1 MLDHIVLATPD
12 VQASVDEIEAAI
24 GLRPELGGH
33 FPGRGVYNHLLALQ
47 DDAYLEIIGPDPAQP
62 NPDGPLPFG
71 MDGFR
76 DGSLLDRG
84 AHVPHWCWKAGDQI
98 EERAAAARDAGYDIG
113 EVRPLGRVLA
123 DGTRLDWRLTRT
135 IWPPLL
141 GGLVPFLIDW
151 GDARHPSATAVG
163 GAKLVDWYGEHPD
176 LDAVIRAHDIMGV
189 KLELMRGSQP
199 ALVAVIEGPNGSITL
214 R

>member
-12 VQASVDEIEAAI
+12 VQASVAEIEAAI

-33 FPGRGVYNHLLALQ
+33 FPGRGVYNHLLALR

-62 NPDGPLPFG
+62 NPEGPLPFG
-71 MDGFR
+71 MDDFGE
-76 DGSLLDRG
+76 RG
-84 AHVPHWCWKAGDQI
+84 AHVPHWCCKAGAQI
-98 EERAAAARDAGYDIG
+98 EERVASAKAAGYDIG
-113 EVRPLGRVLA
+113 EVRPLGRQLP

-135 IWPPLL
+135 VWPPLL

-151 GDARHPSATAVG
+151 GDARHPSTTAVK
-163 GAKLVDWYGEHPD
+163 GARLVSWHGEHPD
-176 LDAVIRAHDIMGV
+176 LAAVRRAHNALGV
-189 KLELMRGSQP
+189 ELELREGPQP
-199 ALVAVIEGPNGSITL
+199 ALVAVIEGPGGSITL

>member
-12 VQASVDEIEAAI
+12 VQDSVAEIEAAI
-24 GLRPELGGH
+24 GLRPALGGH

-47 DDAYLEIIGPDPAQP
+47 DDAYLEIIGPDPEQADHP
-62 NPDGPLPFG
+62 GPLPFG
-71 MDGFR
+71 MHEFGDK
-76 DGSLLDRG
+76 G
-84 AHVPHWCWKAGDQI
+84 AHVPHWCCKAGAEIDG
-98 EERAAAARDAGYDIG
+98 RVAAAKAAGYDIG
-113 EVRPLGRVLA
+113 EVYPLGRVLA

-151 GDARHPSATAVG
+151 GEARHPSTTAVR
-163 GAKLVDWYGEHPD
+163 GAHLASWHGEHPD
-176 LDAVIRAHDIMGV
+176 IAAVRRAHDALGV
-189 KLELMRGSQP
+189 ELELREGPEP

>member
-12 VQASVDEIEAAI
+12 VQASVAEIEAAI

-47 DDAYLEIIGPDPAQP
+47 DDAYLEIIGPDPDQTDP
-62 NPDGPLPFG
+62 EGPLPFG
-71 MDGFR
+71 MDDFG
-76 DGSLLDRG
+76 GRG
-84 AHVPHWCWKAGDQI
+84 AHVPHWCCKAGSEIDT
-98 EERAAAARDAGYDIG
+98 RVAAAKAAGYDIG
-113 EVRPLGRVLA
+113 EVYPLGRVLA

-151 GDARHPSATAVG
+151 GDARHPSSTAVT
-163 GAKLVDWYGEHPD
+163 GARLRSWHGEHPD
-176 LDAVIRAHDIMGV
+176 LEAVRRAHEALGV
-189 KLELMRGSQP
+189 ELELREGPAP
-199 ALVAVIEGPNGSITL
+199 ALVAVVEGPNGSITL

>member
-12 VQASVDEIEAAI
+12 VQASVAEIEAAI

-47 DDAYLEIIGPDPAQP
+47 DDAYLEIIGPDPDQA
-62 NPDGPLPFG
+62 DHEGTLPFG
-71 MDGFR
+71 MNDFG
-76 DGSLLDRG
+76 DKG
-84 AHVPHWCWKAGDQI
+84 AHVPHWCCKAGAEIDS
-98 EERAAAARDAGYDIG
+98 RVAAAKEAGYDIG
-113 EVRPLGRVLA
+113 EVEPLGRVLA

-141 GGLVPFLIDW
+141 GGLMPFLIDW
-151 GDARHPSATAVG
+151 GDARHPSSTAVK
-163 GAKLVDWYGEHPD
+163 GARLVSWHGEHPD
-176 LDAVIRAHDIMGV
+176 LDEVRRAHDALGV
-189 KLELMRGSQP
+189 ELELRKGSTP
-199 ALVAVIEGPNGSITL
+199 ALVAVLEGPSGQITL

>member
-12 VQASVDEIEAAI
+12 VQASVAEIEAAI

-47 DDAYLEIIGPDPAQP
+47 DDAYLEIIGPDPDQA
-62 NPDGPLPFG
+62 DHEGALPFG
-71 MDGFR
+71 MHEFGDK
-76 DGSLLDRG
+76 G
-84 AHVPHWCWKAGDQI
+84 AHVPHWCCKAGAEIDS
-98 EERAAAARDAGYDIG
+98 RVAAAREAGYDIG
-113 EVRPLGRVLA
+113 EVQPLGRVLA

-141 GGLVPFLIDW
+141 GGLMPFLIDW
-151 GDARHPSATAVG
+151 GDARHPSSTAVK
-163 GAKLVDWYGEHPD
+163 GARLVSWHGEHPN
-176 LDAVIRAHDIMGV
+176 LDEVRRAHDALGV
-189 KLELMRGSQP
+189 EVELREGSTP
-199 ALVAVIEGPNGSITL
+199 ALVAVLEGPTGQITL

>member
-12 VQASVDEIEAAI
+12 VQSSVAEIEAAI

-47 DDAYLEIIGPDPAQP
+47 NDAYLEIIGPDPAQP
-62 NPDGPLPFG
+62 NPEGPLPFG
-71 MDGFR
+71 MDDFG
-76 DGSLLDRG
+76 DRG
-84 AHVPHWCWKAGDQI
+84 AHVPHWCWKAGAEI
-98 EERAAAARDAGYDIG
+98 VERAAATRDAGYDIG

-135 IWPPLL
+135 VWPPLL

-151 GDARHPSATAVG
+151 GDARHPSATAVQ
-163 GAKLVDWYGEHPD
+163 GARLGSWHGEHPD
-176 LDAVIRAHDIMGV
+176 VAAVRRAHEAMGV
-189 KLELMRGSQP
+189 ALELREGPEP
-199 ALVAVIEGPNGSITL
+199 ALIAVIEGPSGTITL

>member
-12 VQASVDEIEAAI
+12 VQASVAEIEAAI

-47 DDAYLEIIGPDPAQP
+47 DDAYLEIIGPDPDQA
-62 NPDGPLPFG
+62 DHEGPLPFG
-71 MDGFR
+71 MHDFGER
-76 DGSLLDRG
+76 A
-84 AHVPHWCWKAGDQI
+84 AHVPHWCCKAGAEID
-98 EERAAAARDAGYDIG
+98 RRVAAAKAAGYDIG
-113 EVRPLGRVLA
+113 EVHPLGRVLA

-141 GGLVPFLIDW
+141 GGLMPFLIDW
-151 GDARHPSATAVG
+151 GDARHPSSTAVK
-163 GAKLVDWYGEHPD
+163 GARLSSWHGEHPD
-176 LDAVIRAHDIMGV
+176 VAAVRRAHEALGV
-189 KLELMRGSQP
+189 ELELREAPEP
-199 ALVAVIEGPNGSITL
+199 ALVAVIEGPEGSITL

>member
-12 VQASVDEIEAAI
+12 VQTSVAEIEAAI

-47 DDAYLEIIGPDPAQP
+47 DDAYLEIIGPDPDQA
-62 NPDGPLPFG
+62 DHEGPLPFG
-71 MDGFR
+71 MHEFG
-76 DGSLLDRG
+76 DRG
-84 AHVPHWCWKAGDQI
+84 AHVPHWCCKAGAEI
-98 EERAAAARDAGYDIG
+98 EERVAAAKASGYDIG
-113 EVRPLGRVLA
+113 EVYPLGRVLA

-151 GDARHPSATAVG
+151 GDARHPSTTAVK
-163 GAKLVDWYGEHPD
+163 GATLVSWHGEHPD
-176 LDAVIRAHDIMGV
+176 PGRVREAHAALGVELEIREAP
-189 KLELMRGSQP
+189 EP
-199 ALVAVIEGPNGSITL
+199 ALVAVIEGPAGQITL

>member
-12 VQASVDEIEAAI
+12 VQASVAEIEAAI

-47 DDAYLEIIGPDPAQP
+47 DDAYLEIIGPDPDQAEP
-62 NPDGPLPFG
+62 EGTLPFG
-71 MDGFR
+71 MDDFG
-76 DGSLLDRG
+76 DKGE
-84 AHVPHWCWKAGDQI
+84 HVPHWCCKAGAEIDQ
-98 EERAAAARDAGYDIG
+98 RVAAAKAAGYDLG
-113 EVRPLGRVLA
+113 EVQPLGRVLV

-141 GGLVPFLIDW
+141 GGLMPFLIDW
-151 GDARHPSATAVG
+151 GDARHPSSTAVK
-163 GAKLVDWYGEHPD
+163 GARLVSWHGEHPD
-176 LDAVIRAHDIMGV
+176 VAEVRRAHEALGV
-189 KLELMRGSQP
+189 ELEVREAAAP
-199 ALVAVIEGPNGSITL
+199 ALVAVLEGPKGQITL

>member
-12 VQASVDEIEAAI
+12 VQASVAEIEAAI

-47 DDAYLEIIGPDPAQP
+47 DNAYLEIIGPDPEQP
-62 NPDGPLPFG
+62 DPEGPLPFG
-71 MDGFR
+71 MDEFG
-76 DGSLLDRG
+76 DRG
-84 AHVPHWCWKAGDQI
+84 AHVPHWCCKAGAQI
-98 EERAAAARDAGYDIG
+98 VERVASAKAAGYDIG
-113 EVRPLGRVLA
+113 EVQPLGRVLA

-141 GGLVPFLIDW
+141 GGLMPFLIDW
-151 GDARHPSATAVG
+151 GDARHPSTTAVK
-163 GAKLVDWYGEHPD
+163 GAHLASWHGEHPD
-176 LDAVIRAHDIMGV
+176 VAAVRRAHQALGV
-189 KLELMRGSQP
+189 EMDLREGPEPS
-199 ALVAVIEGPNGSITL
+199 LVAVIEGPSGSITL

>member
-12 VQASVDEIEAAI
+12 VQASVAEVEAEI

-47 DDAYLEIIGPDPAQP
+47 DDAYLEIIGPDPEQADHP
-62 NPDGPLPFG
+62 GPLPFG
-71 MDGFR
+71 MHEFGDK
-76 DGSLLDRG
+76 G
-84 AHVPHWCWKAGDQI
+84 AHVPHWCCKAGAEIDQ
-98 EERAAAARDAGYDIG
+98 RVAAAKAAGYDIG

-135 IWPPLL
+135 VWPPLL

-151 GDARHPSATAVG
+151 GDARHPSSTAVK
-163 GAKLVDWYGEHPD
+163 GARLTSWHGEHPNI
-176 LDAVIRAHDIMGV
+176 AEARRAHQALGV
-189 KLELMRGSQP
+189 ELELREGPEP

>member
-12 VQASVDEIEAAI
+12 VQASVAEIEAAI

-47 DDAYLEIIGPDPAQP
+47 DDAYLEIIGPDPAQS
-62 NPDGPLPFG
+62 NPEGPLPFG
-71 MDGFR
+71 MDDFG
-76 DGSLLDRG
+76 DRG
-84 AHVPHWCWKAGDQI
+84 AHVPHWCCKAGARI
-98 EERAAAARDAGYDIG
+98 EERVAAGKAVGFDIG
-113 EVRPLGRVLA
+113 EVRPLGRVLP

-141 GGLVPFLIDW
+141 GGLVPFLIEW
-151 GDARHPSATAVG
+151 GDARHPSTTAVK
-163 GAKLVDWYGEHPD
+163 GARLVSWHGEHPD
-176 LDAVIRAHDIMGV
+176 LDAVREAHAALGV
-189 KLELMRGSQP
+189 ELELRGGPEP
-199 ALVAVIEGPNGSITL
+199 ALVAVIEGPAGSITL

>member
-12 VQASVDEIEAAI
+12 VQASVEQIADATGIRA
-24 GLRPELGGH
+24 ELGGH
-33 FPGRGVYNHLLALQ
+33 FPGRGVYNHLIALGNE
-47 DDAYLEIIGPDPAQP
+47 AYLEIIGPDPAQP

-76 DGSLLDRG
+76 DGSLSDRG
-84 AHVPHWCWKAGDQI
+84 AHIPHWCWKAGAQI
-98 EERAAAARDAGYDIG
+98 EERAAAARDAGYNIG

-123 DGTRLDWRLTRT
+123 DGTRLDWHLTRT
-135 IWPPLL
+135 IWPPVL

-151 GDARHPSATAVG
+151 GDARHPSSTAVG
-163 GAKLVDWYGEHPD
+163 GAALVDWHGEHPD
-176 LDAVIRAHDIMGV
+176 LDAVIRAHEIMGV
-189 KLELMRGSQP
+189 ELPLMQGPAP
-199 ALVAVIEGPNGSITL
+199 ALVAVIEGPDGSITL

>member
-47 DDAYLEIIGPDPAQP
+47 DEAYLEIIGPDPEQT
-62 NPDGPLPFG
+62 NPEGPLPFG
-71 MDGFR
+71 MDDFG
-76 DGSLLDRG
+76 DRG
-84 AHVPHWCWKAGDQI
+84 AHVPHWCWKAGAEI
-98 EERAAAARDAGYDIG
+98 VERAAAARDAGYDIG

-123 DGTRLDWRLTRT
+123 DGRRLDWRLTRA

>member
-12 VQASVDEIEAAI
+12 VQASVAEIEAAI

-47 DDAYLEIIGPDPAQP
+47 DDAYLEIIGPDPDQA
-62 NPDGPLPFG
+62 DHEGTLPFG
-71 MDGFR
+71 MDDFG
-76 DGSLLDRG
+76 DKG
-84 AHVPHWCWKAGDQI
+84 AHVPHWCCKAGAEID
-98 EERAAAARDAGYDIG
+98 RRVAAAKAAGYDIG
-113 EVRPLGRVLA
+113 EVKPLGRVLA

-141 GGLVPFLIDW
+141 GGLMPFLIDW
-151 GDARHPSATAVG
+151 GDARHPSSTAVK
-163 GAKLVDWYGEHPD
+163 GARLVSWHGEHPD
-176 LDAVIRAHDIMGV
+176 PDEVRRAHEALGV
-189 KLELMRGSQP
+189 ELELREGAAP
-199 ALVAVIEGPNGSITL
+199 ALVAVLEGPKGQITL

>member
-12 VQASVDEIEAAI
+12 VQTSVAEIEAAI

-47 DDAYLEIIGPDPAQP
+47 NDAYLEIIGPDPDQA
-62 NPDGPLPFG
+62 DHEGPLPFG
-71 MDGFR
+71 MHEFG
-76 DGSLLDRG
+76 DRG
-84 AHVPHWCWKAGDQI
+84 AHVPHWCCKAGAEI
-98 EERAAAARDAGYDIG
+98 EERVAAAKAAGYDIG
-113 EVRPLGRVLA
+113 EVYPLGRVLA

-135 IWPPLL
+135 VWPPLL

-151 GDARHPSATAVG
+151 GDARHPSTTAVK
-163 GAKLVDWYGEHPD
+163 GATLVSWHGEHPD
-176 LDAVIRAHDIMGV
+176 PDGVREAHAALGVELEIREAA
-189 KLELMRGSQP
+189 EP
-199 ALVAVIEGPNGSITL
+199 ALVAVLEGPAGQITL